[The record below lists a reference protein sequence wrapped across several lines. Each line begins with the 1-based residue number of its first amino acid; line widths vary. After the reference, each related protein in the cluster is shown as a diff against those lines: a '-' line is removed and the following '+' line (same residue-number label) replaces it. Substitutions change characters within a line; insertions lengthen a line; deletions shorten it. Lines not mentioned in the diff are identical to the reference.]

1 MSTHKQL
8 VPEVLRIVAAREA
21 KAMLD
26 EVNGVQA
33 VVVATI
39 DGFDIA
45 SASRTNVDPQRIAA
59 TASSIAAIS
68 AVVSA
73 ETNLGRN
80 RSIII
85 DTDTDSGF
93 AVVYSVQAD
102 VHQLVIDVVADKSA
116 VIGQVVY
123 RTAHF
128 ARTLTRT

>member
-8 VPEVLRIVAAREA
+8 VPELLRTLAAREA

-45 SASRTNVDPQRIAA
+45 SASRTNIDPQRIAA

-85 DTDTDSGF
+85 DTDAGF

-102 VHQLVIDVVADKSA
+102 QHQLVIDVIADKSA

-128 ARTLTRT
+128 ARVLART